1 MIPPRPRPPSPPDY
15 TTLSYNKLYTISNQ
29 LGLITNLLRQMNNL
43 KVLRQNMFLSQIAG
57 EILAQVKQSNNKA
70 ENFYNAF
77 VNYTKSNGNQ
87 PTKLIF

>member
-1 MIPPRPRPPSPPDY
+1 
-15 TTLSYNKLYTISNQ
+15 
-29 LGLITNLLRQMNNL
+29 MNNL

-77 VNYTKSNGNQ
+77 VNYTQSNGNQ
-87 PTKLIF
+87 PTKLIFCNLNK